1 MYDNEEYS
9 NPIVQN
15 LFQIKF
21 PGKSNVLVGKVMWE
35 DGRCY
40 EIKTPPEDCED
51 MYDIKTK
58 NETETV
64 TVSEEE
70 NLEDLL
76 VIDCITFDEKYITH
90 CKLQTTFIY
99 IFFRATFDNCAA
111 RSSDWMC
118 LAKRKPPMG
127 NIKKDISDIL

>member
-1 MYDNEEYS
+1 
-9 NPIVQN
+9 
-15 LFQIKF
+15 
-21 PGKSNVLVGKVMWE
+21 MWE

-58 NETETV
+58 NETEAV

-76 VIDCITFDEKYITH
+76 VIDCITFHE
-90 CKLQTTFIY
+90 FS
-99 IFFRATFDNCAA
+99 ATFENCAA
-111 RSSDWMC
+111 RSSDGMC
-118 LAKRKPPMG
+118 LAKRKPP
-127 NIKKDISDIL
+127 KK